1 MMKISVIAYVC
12 MMHIRGLAKRHTLG
26 IFSRK
31 QENKWVMPGW
41 EEGAGIR
48 KIKKGRIRVSVSFGK
63 GFLITCSRPFG
74 QNGSPQTFLDCE
86 LLEVRDGALFTSDFS
101 VLNTVPGAVLV
112 FTTHLKD

>member
-1 MMKISVIAYVC
+1 M
-12 MMHIRGLAKRHTLG
+12 
-26 IFSRK
+26 RK

-41 EEGAGIR
+41 EEGADIR

-63 GFLITCSRPFG
+63 GFLTTCPQPFG
-74 QNGSPQTFLDCE
+74 QNGSLQTFLDCE

-101 VLNTVPGAVLV
+101 VLNRVPGAVLV

>member
-1 MMKISVIAYVC
+1 MYDAYQ
-12 MMHIRGLAKRHTLG
+12 RLG
-26 IFSRK
+26 KKAHSRYFLRE
-31 QENKWVMPGW
+31 QENNWVMPGW

-74 QNGSPQTFLDCE
+74 QNGSLQTFLDCE

-101 VLNTVPGAVLV
+101 VLNRTWCSGGVHH
-112 FTTHLKD
+112 THEGLN